1 MPKKRKDIQSHIPNA
16 HLPFMGQSL
25 AIETEMA
32 MEALS
37 NYLSDLSLLQ
47 SGVSAKE
54 LYEGRKE
61 ATVPKLVSVS
71 AGGDIETKP
80 FTKENIQGRSGQFAH
95 FTLSGVMRM
104 EDGLCSYGVS
114 RLVDN
119 FRTANADL
127 NISGILLEVNSGGG
141 EVTAGQALFTA
152 VKESKKPV
160 VAFVH
165 NAGSGAL
172 MGILHADRIIMG
184 GNNARIGSIGV
195 FTAYSKYMVSY
206 MRHNIGFV
214 YSDTSPDK
222 NAAERSLIADNDTS
236 LLKKSVN
243 HTDMLFEREVTKART
258 LKGDEDMQ
266 RDTLNGGF
274 FFAADGVKR
283 GLADTIGTFQ
293 TAVKALESEVR
304 TANTIKAN
312 SNSNSTNMGLK
323 EKVIAFLNSEDA
335 REKETNKENTENQEV
350 SLADVMTKLEG
361 IEAKMDAVETNVKAV
376 ETAATETATAIDEAN
391 QKIANIEASL
401 EDLEAKQ
408 TELETNQKDIEGKK
422 VGEKSSPV
430 AKKNNGIAEESATEK
445 AFNTKR
451 KSFRAQMPEA
461 A

>member
-1 MPKKRKDIQSHIPNA
+1 
-16 HLPFMGQSL
+16 MGQSL

-37 NYLSDLSLLQ
+37 SYLSDISLLQ
-47 SGVSAKE
+47 SGVPAKE
-54 LYEGRKE
+54 LYAGRKE
-61 ATVPKLVSVS
+61 ATRPRLVSLS

-80 FTKENIQGRSGQFAH
+80 FTKENIQGRAGQYAH

-114 RLVDN
+114 HLVDN
-119 FRTANADL
+119 FRSANADP

-152 VKESKKPV
+152 VRESKKPV

-206 MRHNIGFV
+206 MRHYIGFV

-222 NAAERSLIADNDTS
+222 NAAERALIADNDTS

-243 HTDMLFEREVTKART
+243 HTDRLFEREVTKART
-258 LKGDEDMQ
+258 LKGDADMQ

-293 TAVKALESEVR
+293 TAVKALEQEVR
-304 TANTIKAN
+304 TANTIKVN

-323 EKVIAFLNSEDA
+323 EKVIAFLNSEEA
-335 REKETNKENTENQEV
+335 GEKEANKETVQTSEV
-350 SLADVMTKLEG
+350 SLADVMAKLEG
-361 IEAKMDAVETNVKAV
+361 IESKMDAIETNVKAV
-376 ETAATETATAIDEAN
+376 ETAATETATAVDEAN
-391 QKIANIEASL
+391 QKIGNIETSV
-401 EDLEAKQ
+401 EEMEAKQ
-408 TELETNQKDIEGKK
+408 AELEANQKDIEGKK
-422 VGEKSSPV
+422 VGEKSKPV
-430 AKKNNGIAEESATEK
+430 AAKGNGIADESATEA
-445 AFNTKR
+445 AFNKKR
-451 KSFRAQMPEA
+451 KSFKAQMPERA
-461 A
+461 